1 MQKNA
6 FFSHSMVF
14 TFFHFN
20 RISLLIEI
28 FYIIVQIN
36 TLQHQKCL
44 FFSIIIA
51 PPPPQ
56 KNDHRFLTTKRGT
69 LDQTA
74 NRKQHI
80 LRSVIVPICSM
91 IKAYFIFR
99 ITTTRSESIRAC
111 LLMERV
117 LPGGAAAYLE
127 PHAGLVD
134 LLRDVDSVV
143 VEL

>member
-28 FYIIVQIN
+28 FYN
-36 TLQHQKCL
+36 NRLDQHSSAL
-44 FFSIIIA
+44 EMPFFSIIIA
-51 PPPPQ
+51 PPQ
-56 KNDHRFLTTKRGT
+56 KKNDHRFLTTKRGT

>member
-6 FFSHSMVF
+6 FFSHSMVL
-14 TFFHFN
+14 TFSHFN

-28 FYIIVQIN
+28 FYN
-36 TLQHQKCL
+36 NRLDQHSSALEMPFC
-44 FFSIIIA
+44 SIIIA
-51 PPPPQ
+51 PPQ
-56 KNDHRFLTTKRGT
+56 NDHRFLTTKRGT

>member
-28 FYIIVQIN
+28 FYN
-36 TLQHQKCL
+36 NRLDQHSSAL
-44 FFSIIIA
+44 EMPFFQYYNS

-56 KNDHRFLTTKRGT
+56 NDHRFLTTKRGT

-74 NRKQHI
+74 NRK
-80 LRSVIVPICSM
+80 
-91 IKAYFIFR
+91 
-99 ITTTRSESIRAC
+99 
-111 LLMERV
+111 
-117 LPGGAAAYLE
+117 
-127 PHAGLVD
+127 
-134 LLRDVDSVV
+134 
-143 VEL
+143 

>member
-28 FYIIVQIN
+28 FYN
-36 TLQHQKCL
+36 NRLDQHSYAL
-44 FFSIIIA
+44 EMHFFQYYNS
-51 PPPPQ
+51 PPP
-56 KNDHRFLTTKRGT
+56 NDHRFLTTKRGT

-117 LPGGAAAYLE
+117 LPGGAAAHLE

-143 VEL
+143 FEL